1 MADMP
6 SAKMRMLLRLICAIF
21 LLVYYVV
28 KSFEIA
34 VELTQLYFRGRAFHH
49 YQEVRNR
56 RAALKKHPE
65 LDRLLREEYR
75 SMDDF
80 RHAKGK
86 NTALRED
93 DH

>member
-34 VELTQLYFRGRAFHH
+34 VELTRLYFRGRAFHH
-49 YQEVRNR
+49 YREVPDQT
-56 RAALKKHPE
+56 ASLKKHPE

-80 RHAKGK
+80 HRAKGK
-86 NTALRED
+86 TTTVRED